1 MSSGSYGYC
10 FQYGKEGRG
19 VRIILAAGGSG
30 GHIFPSVAL
39 ATELEKAGV
48 NDVYFVSSKRRLDKN
63 MLKDNEHKCFFLS
76 VNPMPLKF
84 RPLRIIGFIGKLV
97 ADTMASMFII
107 LKLRPSVVVGFGGYA
122 SGTIVG
128 VAKLFGVPVLIH
140 EQNLLPGRA
149 NRILSRVADRIAVSF
164 KDSVRYFPRAADKVV
179 YSGNPLRVDILSND
193 RSEASRRLGLS
204 PEKFTVL
211 IMGGSQ
217 GSTFLNRT
225 ASEAAQIIKNEKGD
239 MVQFIHLTGRKDID
253 QVKEFYQKNGIQ
265 AKAFPFLERVDD
277 AYAASD
283 MAISRSGAAA
293 VFELAFYAK
302 PMILVPYPNPKNNQR
317 SNAKYFSE
325 SGAAIYKEEKDIS
338 ASGLAKEVLDVLG
351 DSEKRESISKA
362 AGSLSVPEAGR
373 KLAEEVIKLAGKR

>member
-1 MSSGSYGYC
+1 M
-10 FQYGKEGRG
+10 R
-19 VRIILAAGGSG
+19 VILAAGGSG

-39 ATELEKAGV
+39 AAELEKAGV
-48 NDVYFVSSKRRLDKN
+48 KDIYFVSSKRRLDRN
-63 MLKDNEHKCFFLS
+63 ILKDNRHRCFFLS

-84 RPLRIIGFIGKLV
+84 RPLRIIGFICRLV
-97 ADTMASMFII
+97 SDTLASIFII
-107 LKLRPSVVVGFGGYA
+107 LKIRPDVVVGFGGYA
-122 SGTIVG
+122 SGSIVG

-149 NRILSRVADRIAVSF
+149 NRILSRFADRIAVSF
-164 KDSVRYFPRAADKVV
+164 RDSARYFPVAAGKVV
-179 YSGNPLRVDILSND
+179 YSGNPLRVDMLSND
-193 RSEASRRLGLS
+193 RYGASQRLGLS
-204 PEKFTVL
+204 PERFTVL

-225 ASEAAQIIKNEKGD
+225 ASEAAQLIKREKGD
-239 MVQFIHLTGRKDID
+239 QVQFIHLTGRNDID
-253 QVKEFYQKNGIQ
+253 QVREFYRNNGIQ
-265 AKAFPFLERVDD
+265 ARAFPFLERVDD

-317 SNAKYFSE
+317 SNAQYFCE
-325 SGAAIYKEEKDIS
+325 SGAAIYKEEKDLS
-338 ASGLAKEVLDVLG
+338 ASGLAREVLDVVNN
-351 DSEKRESISKA
+351 SERRERISRA

-373 KLAEEVIKLAGKR
+373 KLAEEVIKLAEKR